1 MKRKT
6 VFILLL
12 MSLFLSSMTG
22 ERVATASQESDPT
35 ITETSLSEM
44 NQDIKVVRV
53 YYNTMDD
60 INQLT
65 PFDLFEFNNV
75 DEKYVLVAADQND
88 IEQLQALGFEV
99 VIDEVE
105 TANYDQMNL
114 LKEYSIGTIPPPYN
128 CYRTVEETYAYAAA
142 LAISYP
148 NLAEWIDV
156 GDSWEKSVGQ
166 LDGYD
171 MMVLKLTNESIPG
184 DKPKLFI
191 TAAIH
196 AREYATAELAARF
209 AEYLVNNYNVDA
221 DVTWLLDYHEVHIM
235 LQTNPDGRKEA
246 EAGDLWRKNTNE
258 NYCGVTSSNRGADLN
273 RNFSFWWACCGGS
286 TSYPCGETYHGP
298 SAGSE
303 PETQAVQNYM
313 QAIFPD
319 QRADD
324 LSAPAPADAT
334 GVYIDL
340 HSYSE
345 LVLWSWGFTDNT
357 APNGTSLQ
365 TLGRKFAY
373 FNGYTPQQSID
384 LYVTDGGTEDFAY
397 GNLGVAGYCFE
408 VGTEFFQDCA
418 TFENTILPDNLP
430 ALLYAAKIARTPYMT
445 PAGPDALNLALSES
459 VVPEGTI
466 VTLNGQINDTRY
478 RSGYGEP
485 TQTIAQAEYAVDT
498 PYWEAGSTAIPMS
511 PSDGSFNQTVENVTA
526 SINTSGWSQGRHI
539 LFIRGKDANGNW
551 GAVSAIFLTIENPTN
566 NPPVAN
572 DLAVSTR
579 TNVPVAFTLTGS
591 DPDDDP
597 ITFAVSSNPLH
608 GILSGA
614 APDLI
619 YTPNPGFSGVDS
631 FTFKTNDGLLDSN
644 TATVTIHVFY
654 GLYMPMIIK

>member
-22 ERVATASQESDPT
+22 ERVATASQESDPK

-128 CYRTVEETYAYAAA
+128 CYRTVEEIYAYAAA

-324 LSAPAPADAT
+324 LLAPAPPDAT

-345 LVLWSWGFTDNT
+345 LVLWSWGFTDDT
-357 APNGTSLQ
+357 APNDTSLQ

-408 VGTEFFQDCA
+408 VGTAFFQDCA

-579 TNVPVAFTLTGS
+579 VNVPVSFTLTGS

-608 GILSGA
+608 GILSGT